1 MMTHSSDIHMKAASH
16 MKAGRFPEAIPLLE
30 QCVAIDPID
39 LKSLLHLG
47 ICHLLNRSEKIFLAI
62 FEEATLLKSRLSE
75 IPPDAMRVFAQYESL
90 VKKVTA
96 TALVLGTVTAAA
108 SGCGLSAHKYS
119 GGVYVPPD
127 TAETQSTE
135 MRASDS
141 DSVTGGNDTGS
152 EIGNTDS
159 GSVDMGSDS
168 GVAAGKDSDTRE
180 APKVH
185 SGDQKVKPE
194 KVISA
199 HRYSGGVLL
208 RSIKRQ

>member
-1 MMTHSSDIHMKAASH
+1 MMTHSKDIQMEAASY

-30 QCVAIDPID
+30 QCVAIDPMD

-47 ICHLLNRSEKIFLAI
+47 ICHLLNRSEKVFLSI
-62 FEEATLLKSRLSE
+62 FEEATQLKSRLKE
-75 IPPDAMRVFAQYESL
+75 IPPDVLRVFTQYESL

-127 TAETQSTE
+127 TAKIQSPEMNAPNPDTATDGNDAGSEISDTE
-135 MRASDS
+135 RASA
-141 DSVTGGNDTGS
+141 DTGS
-152 EIGNTDS
+152 DSEIVAGTE
-159 GSVDMGSDS
+159 SD
-168 GVAAGKDSDTRE
+168 AGE
-180 APKVH
+180 ALKMHVGGH
-185 SGDQKVKPE
+185 EIKPD

-208 RSIKRQ
+208 RSTEKQ